1 MTANQALLLIV
12 YHFYGCPVNYFVMVQ
27 TFIYSYTHV
36 DQIFGATQKL
46 KNQRQ
51 KKECLEYFFN
61 TKTEVCRRFD
71 FEPLRLKKKRM
82 KIINGKTVQHNK
94 YKPTVPLYTTH
105 ETTHAAHLNL
115 KKPPTP

>member
-51 KKECLEYFFN
+51 KKECLEYFLILKPKYVEQVLTNHHFVHN
-61 TKTEVCRRFD
+61 TT
-71 FEPLRLKKKRM
+71 
-82 KIINGKTVQHNK
+82 NNT
-94 YKPTVPLYTTH
+94 
-105 ETTHAAHLNL
+105 
-115 KKPPTP
+115 

>member
-1 MTANQALLLIV
+1 
-12 YHFYGCPVNYFVMVQ
+12 MVQ

-82 KIINGKTVQHNK
+82 NNQRKDSATQQV
-94 YKPTVPLYTTH
+94 
-105 ETTHAAHLNL
+105 
-115 KKPPTP
+115 